1 MNENKVAFGL
11 KMSTMHSMKLKMVQL
26 HSVKPIRLPGAVELT
41 FDPRGI

>member
-11 KMSTMHSMKLKMVQL
+11 KNVHYALFDIKDGVVTFNT
-26 HSVKPIRLPGAVELT
+26 PIPLRAVELT

>member
-11 KMSTMHSMKLKMVQL
+11 KNVHYALLYKDGVVTFNT
-26 HSVKPIRLPGAVELT
+26 PIPLPGAVELT